1 MRTASLLCLTFL
13 ETETPYVM
21 KVMTD
26 AKGKGKSEWSEEAE
40 FTTPKKDMFCVYIER
55 MP

>member
-1 MRTASLLCLTFL
+1 ML
-13 ETETPYVM
+13 V

-40 FTTPKKDMFCVYIER
+40 FTTQKKMCGVLCVYGKNVLIVC
-55 MP
+55 